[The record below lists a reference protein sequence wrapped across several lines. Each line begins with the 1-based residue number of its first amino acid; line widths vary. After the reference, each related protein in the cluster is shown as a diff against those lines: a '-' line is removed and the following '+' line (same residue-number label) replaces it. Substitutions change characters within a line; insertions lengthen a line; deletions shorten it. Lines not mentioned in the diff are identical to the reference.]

1 MNNLYRILRF
11 TAVLAVMIFVG
22 GGSTAWGQPG
32 IWYIANDNSTSGHPG
47 NAYSS
52 ATEAERYYLVPAA
65 NPQQT
70 PSCIDAYY
78 SPNHNNT
85 NGNPGKPF
93 LATYQTN
100 KDFNSVWVVVESGEE
115 NYYFVI
121 HVPSGKYVIY
131 EVPLPNDPNT
141 NSDTDET
148 KNGKRKTMHLQ
159 TPDDGNYSLS
169 SNDNYKFAITTSGSG
184 YKIQPKNRAG
194 WYWNPAGQNSP
205 NYYGISS
212 PLYQNGLVGVF
223 TGEDK
228 NSIWHFEDATLPA
241 PIISNVSA
249 TNTITITDANGLP
262 EGYTTIRYTTDGSDP
277 RTSDLYSEYSGPIEV
292 TSSMTVKAV
301 VVGYGIVLTSL
312 AEKTV
317 SPVAVAAPTI
327 TNNYDGTI
335 SLSTTTPGATIYYTT
350 NGNDPDNT
358 STPYSSS
365 FSLGDATII
374 KAIAYVGEEY
384 SDVTTYNVPKYTTPT
399 ISFND
404 NTSLITITSEGTV
417 YYNTGDGSQDDPTPS
432 SGTPYSEPFTVS
444 SDITVK
450 AIATHAGYLN
460 SDVATWSAI
469 RGYLTFNVLTDGTIC
484 WKAFGDLTKTISYR
498 INGGSWTDI
507 TSTSAG
513 ATINVYE
520 DDVVEFKGANETYA
534 TSKSA
539 YSGFEGGTATFDI
552 EGNIHSLLYGDDF
565 ANNTALTNSTYQ
577 FCSLFKKAPVV
588 SAENLVLPAT
598 TLKDYCYR
606 ALFSWC
612 ETLEEAPALPATTL
626 ATGCYWYMFE
636 QCAISSAPELN
647 TTTLVKECYGH
658 MFENCPNLNYIKC
671 VATSGFDKSNC
682 LLNWVL
688 GVPSPGTFVN
698 EPIPAWTLGA
708 SGIPSGWTYNAYL
721 FSPEISCDGVSITIT
736 CATEEADIYYRLNQ
750 TGNFSLY
757 SSPIVVNSTT
767 TVEAYSSKG
776 DIISNTVIYTFEIFD
791 NPFDESTRS
800 INSWTYA
807 NAQVT
812 LPYSVNGIDG
822 HSSSYSQG
830 THAFETTIT
839 IYSLQPTYLWFQHA
853 DQSADI
859 YVDNTFVTTH
869 WGGYNAFFVDI
880 TDYVHI
886 GTNKIKVI
894 LNNKTRNTLAPCAG
908 DFNFNATL
916 GKVKLLTSPIMPD
929 TTYGYDGFHITSSV
943 SDASATINIKTKIPV
958 GANVVCKIDADD
970 ENYHFTETKPSTGSE
985 MTFTTT
991 ISNPHLWNG
1000 TIDPF
1005 LYNVTLEIYD
1015 NVNDELYHR
1024 YQRPY
1029 GFRYYEYVIDEPMD
1043 NGNYTGFLLNGS
1055 PYLLRG
1061 VCMHDDL
1068 EGKAN
1073 ALNDDDYT
1081 QEFAIIQELGC
1092 NFLRLAHY
1100 PHPKEVYDWC
1110 DRLGIIVQTEVPC
1123 VNTMYSTL
1131 PPDYYDHLYIQYKDM
1146 VNQHFNH
1153 PCIVFWGLSN
1163 ETTTDDK
1170 DFAKGK
1176 IENYTQL
1183 IKGLDS
1189 ERLVGYVMSHSVDDP
1204 SGYYNNP
1211 NVDWFGCNIYV
1222 GWYIDQNSNNPTN
1235 RLNTRL
1241 NNTLTR
1247 QGKPLAFSEY
1257 GCGGTQSCHSEA
1269 PRTTTT
1275 RGTNQPRHD
1284 IEYQMWLHEGHI
1296 AAIKNK
1302 PELLFTSQWQLF
1314 DIAVWNRQEGY
1325 KVCFDGGETV
1335 FENNELKFLNN
1346 KGLVERD
1353 HKTKKDPFY
1362 LYKAWWNQTDK
1373 FVHICGKDYKKL
1385 TDRVIKCYTNDG
1397 IITDNDTILR
1407 LFVNDV
1413 VIDTATVVDN
1423 IATFE
1428 ARDFSPG
1435 DVIRV
1440 EGTTTNGATTN
1451 DTFTFTNYNNN
1462 NVFTTAGNWNEGS
1475 NWSGNTVPADGSDV
1489 VIMANATVPSGYTA
1503 NADNIDLY
1511 GGSLTLADGGQLIHN
1526 NEGVIA
1532 TVQKT
1537 IAARS
1542 TVDNVNKGWT
1552 FIASPVAMNVSP
1564 TSVSNMTGTDFDLY
1578 RFNQSADLEWEN
1590 WKLSGNHYHFD
1601 LVNGQGYLYN
1611 NVSPVTLGFT
1621 GAINPSDTSVSVPID
1636 SNAGAEFAGWNLVG
1650 NPFTCNAVV
1659 DRPYYKMNEDGS
1671 AILATEQTSGTIAP
1685 CTGIMVHVGE
1695 TGQSVTFSKEPP
1707 TTSPSNGNVSITVVQ
1722 ANERGA
1728 AATTI
1733 DKAIVSF
1740 NKGNE
1745 LPKFYFGNTN
1755 AKLYI
1760 PQGNKEFAIA
1770 CAEVQGEIPLNF
1782 RANENG
1788 QYTISVSPENME
1800 MNYLHLIDNMTGA
1813 DVDLLTSPSYTF
1825 TAKMTDYE
1833 SRFKLVFVCGDA
1845 NDNNETFAF
1854 FSNGD
1859 IIIIGEGMLQV
1870 IDVMGRV
1877 IVSGGGRTQCVP
1889 TAGMTAGVY
1898 VLRLINGNDVKT
1910 QKIVIK

>member
-277 RTSDLYSEYSGPIEV
+277 RTSDVYSEYSGPIEV

-577 FCSLFKKAPVV
+577 FCSLFKKAPVI

-647 TTTLVKECYGH
+647 ATTLVKECYGH

-767 TVEAYSSKG
+767 TVEAYSYKG

-880 TDYVHI
+880 TDYVQI

-894 LNNKTRNTLAPCAG
+894 LNNKTRNALAPCAG

-943 SDASATINIKTKIPV
+943 SDASATINIKTLNS
-958 GANVVCKIDADD
+958 A
-970 ENYHFTETKPSTGSE
+970 
-985 MTFTTT
+985 
-991 ISNPHLWNG
+991 
-1000 TIDPF
+1000 
-1005 LYNVTLEIYD
+1005 TL
-1015 NVNDELYHR
+1015 
-1024 YQRPY
+1024 
-1029 GFRYYEYVIDEPMD
+1029 
-1043 NGNYTGFLLNGS
+1043 
-1055 PYLLRG
+1055 
-1061 VCMHDDL
+1061 
-1068 EGKAN
+1068 
-1073 ALNDDDYT
+1073 
-1081 QEFAIIQELGC
+1081 
-1092 NFLRLAHY
+1092 
-1100 PHPKEVYDWC
+1100 
-1110 DRLGIIVQTEVPC
+1110 
-1123 VNTMYSTL
+1123 
-1131 PPDYYDHLYIQYKDM
+1131 
-1146 VNQHFNH
+1146 
-1153 PCIVFWGLSN
+1153 
-1163 ETTTDDK
+1163 
-1170 DFAKGK
+1170 
-1176 IENYTQL
+1176 
-1183 IKGLDS
+1183 
-1189 ERLVGYVMSHSVDDP
+1189 
-1204 SGYYNNP
+1204 
-1211 NVDWFGCNIYV
+1211 
-1222 GWYIDQNSNNPTN
+1222 
-1235 RLNTRL
+1235 
-1241 NNTLTR
+1241 
-1247 QGKPLAFSEY
+1247 
-1257 GCGGTQSCHSEA
+1257 
-1269 PRTTTT
+1269 
-1275 RGTNQPRHD
+1275 
-1284 IEYQMWLHEGHI
+1284 
-1296 AAIKNK
+1296 
-1302 PELLFTSQWQLF
+1302 
-1314 DIAVWNRQEGY
+1314 
-1325 KVCFDGGETV
+1325 
-1335 FENNELKFLNN
+1335 
-1346 KGLVERD
+1346 
-1353 HKTKKDPFY
+1353 
-1362 LYKAWWNQTDK
+1362 
-1373 FVHICGKDYKKL
+1373 
-1385 TDRVIKCYTNDG
+1385 
-1397 IITDNDTILR
+1397 
-1407 LFVNDV
+1407 
-1413 VIDTATVVDN
+1413 
-1423 IATFE
+1423 
-1428 ARDFSPG
+1428 
-1435 DVIRV
+1435 
-1440 EGTTTNGATTN
+1440 
-1451 DTFTFTNYNNN
+1451 
-1462 NVFTTAGNWNEGS
+1462 
-1475 NWSGNTVPADGSDV
+1475 
-1489 VIMANATVPSGYTA
+1489 
-1503 NADNIDLY
+1503 
-1511 GGSLTLADGGQLIHN
+1511 
-1526 NEGVIA
+1526 
-1532 TVQKT
+1532 
-1537 IAARS
+1537 
-1542 TVDNVNKGWT
+1542 
-1552 FIASPVAMNVSP
+1552 
-1564 TSVSNMTGTDFDLY
+1564 
-1578 RFNQSADLEWEN
+1578 
-1590 WKLSGNHYHFD
+1590 
-1601 LVNGQGYLYN
+1601 
-1611 NVSPVTLGFT
+1611 
-1621 GAINPSDTSVSVPID
+1621 
-1636 SNAGAEFAGWNLVG
+1636 
-1650 NPFTCNAVV
+1650 
-1659 DRPYYKMNEDGS
+1659 
-1671 AILATEQTSGTIAP
+1671 
-1685 CTGIMVHVGE
+1685 
-1695 TGQSVTFSKEPP
+1695 
-1707 TTSPSNGNVSITVVQ
+1707 
-1722 ANERGA
+1722 
-1728 AATTI
+1728 
-1733 DKAIVSF
+1733 
-1740 NKGNE
+1740 
-1745 LPKFYFGNTN
+1745 
-1755 AKLYI
+1755 
-1760 PQGNKEFAIA
+1760 
-1770 CAEVQGEIPLNF
+1770 
-1782 RANENG
+1782 
-1788 QYTISVSPENME
+1788 
-1800 MNYLHLIDNMTGA
+1800 
-1813 DVDLLTSPSYTF
+1813 
-1825 TAKMTDYE
+1825 
-1833 SRFKLVFVCGDA
+1833 
-1845 NDNNETFAF
+1845 
-1854 FSNGD
+1854 
-1859 IIIIGEGMLQV
+1859 
-1870 IDVMGRV
+1870 
-1877 IVSGGGRTQCVP
+1877 
-1889 TAGMTAGVY
+1889 
-1898 VLRLINGNDVKT
+1898 
-1910 QKIVIK
+1910 